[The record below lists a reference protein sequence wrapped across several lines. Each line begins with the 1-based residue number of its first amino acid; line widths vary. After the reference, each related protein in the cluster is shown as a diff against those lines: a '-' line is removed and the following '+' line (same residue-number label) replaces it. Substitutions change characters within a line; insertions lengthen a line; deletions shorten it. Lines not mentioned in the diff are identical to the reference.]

1 MRRRDL
7 GNYNV
12 SDRDGKRIAG
22 GTVAAVHKVFW
33 VALLCTVLGLA
44 WPVRAFE
51 PSILDSVVAVIPDWP
66 GYPRTSRAPGAPEHP
81 EGTATVIFPGGF
93 VVTNAHVLGAAEH
106 VRVRLTDGAVLDA
119 EIVGRDVPTD
129 LALLRIPEDLPVL
142 QSAEA
147 PGLGDKV
154 CAIGNQF
161 GMGPSVTCG
170 VVSAL
175 GVSGT
180 GFNPIEDFIQTDAAV
195 NPGGSGGALID
206 GDGRLVGVVSAIFT
220 KKSDANIGI
229 NFAASMSLVHRVAE
243 DLRDHGRVVRGKQS
257 FGILPAKTPG
267 TPGLGGAV
275 VAWVEPG
282 SSAEK
287 AGLKKGE
294 RILRVGGR
302 AIRRSSDAI
311 AAVHMFRP
319 GEAFEVEVA
328 DGKSSRFIT
337 ITLAK

>member
-1 MRRRDL
+1 M
-7 GNYNV
+7 
-12 SDRDGKRIAG
+12 
-22 GTVAAVHKVFW
+22 AAVHKTSW
-33 VALLCTVLGLA
+33 IALLCTFLGLA
-44 WPVRAFE
+44 WPVQAFE
-51 PSILDSVVAVIPDWP
+51 AGILDSVVAVIPDWP
-66 GYPRTSRAPGAPEHP
+66 GYPRTSQAPGAPEHP
-81 EGTATVIFPGGF
+81 EGTATAVFPGGY
-93 VVTNAHVLGAAEH
+93 VVTNAHVLGAAER
-106 VRVRLTDGAVLDA
+106 VRVRLTGGAVLDA

-142 QSAEA
+142 PSAAA
-147 PGLGDKV
+147 PGLGGKV

-195 NPGGSGGALID
+195 NPGGSGGALVN
-206 GDGRLVGVVSAIFT
+206 GDGQLVGVVSAIFT
-220 KKSDANIGI
+220 KNSDANIGI
-229 NFAASMSLVHRVAE
+229 NFAASVSLIHRVAE
-243 DLRDHGRVVRGKQS
+243 DLRDHGRVIRGKQG
-257 FGILPAKTPG
+257 FGVLPAKAPG
-267 TPGLGGAV
+267 TPGPGGAV

-294 RILRVGGR
+294 RILRIGGR
-302 AIRRSSDAI
+302 QIRKPTDAI

-319 GEAFEVEVA
+319 GETFEVDVA
-328 DGKSSRFIT
+328 DGTSGRVIT
-337 ITLAK
+337 ITLAE

>member
-1 MRRRDL
+1 
-7 GNYNV
+7 
-12 SDRDGKRIAG
+12 
-22 GTVAAVHKVFW
+22 VAAVHKTSW
-33 VALLCTVLGLA
+33 IALLCTFLGLA
-44 WPVRAFE
+44 WPVQAFE
-51 PSILDSVVAVIPDWP
+51 AGILDSVVAVIPDWP
-66 GYPRTSRAPGAPEHP
+66 GYPRTSQAPGAPEHP
-81 EGTATVIFPGGF
+81 EGTATAVFPGGY
-93 VVTNAHVLGAAEH
+93 VVTNAHVLGAAER
-106 VRVRLTDGAVLDA
+106 VRVRLTGGAVLDA

-142 QSAEA
+142 PSAAA
-147 PGLGDKV
+147 PGLGGKV

-195 NPGGSGGALID
+195 NPGGSGGALVN
-206 GDGRLVGVVSAIFT
+206 GDGQLVGVVSAIFT
-220 KKSDANIGI
+220 KNSDANIGI
-229 NFAASMSLVHRVAE
+229 NFAASVSLIHRVAE
-243 DLRDHGRVVRGKQS
+243 DLRDHGRVIRGKQG
-257 FGILPAKTPG
+257 FGVLPAKAPG
-267 TPGLGGAV
+267 TPGPGGAV

-294 RILRVGGR
+294 RILRIGGR
-302 AIRRSSDAI
+302 QIRKPTDAI

-319 GEAFEVEVA
+319 GETFEVDVA
-328 DGKSSRFIT
+328 DGTSGRVIT
-337 ITLAK
+337 ITLAE